1 MALGTSDRNRR
12 LQELGG
18 SDFEI
23 ADGQPDIRGWDVKDA
38 NGQRIGEIDDL
49 IFDAESRKVRY
60 MKIDLEGNVLDLETR
75 DVLVPIGLA
84 QLHDDDDDVILN
96 NVTADQLRSLP
107 EYDDDNLEDANF
119 ESNIRRVFA
128 GTGGAALTGA
138 ALTSDTGVTGD
149 TTRNRDSDFYNHEHF
164 NDNNL
169 YRNRGRAA
177 GSERNSEN
185 EEIIPVVREELEIG
199 KEEVER
205 GGIRLRSRVVE
216 RPVEETVNLREE
228 NVNVERNPVDRP
240 ASEADLR
247 EDTIEIRERDEVPVV
262 NKEARVVEEIS
273 LNKEVTERDETI
285 RDTVRETEV
294 DIDNLDKDKRRNSN
308 FDSDRI

>member
-1 MALGTSDRNRR
+1 
-12 LQELGG
+12 
-18 SDFEI
+18 
-23 ADGQPDIRGWDVKDA
+23 
-38 NGQRIGEIDDL
+38 
-49 IFDAESRKVRY
+49 
-60 MKIDLEGNVLDLETR
+60 
-75 DVLVPIGLA
+75 
-84 QLHDDDDDVILN
+84 VILN

>member
-1 MALGTSDRNRR
+1 MALGTNDRNRR

-38 NGQRIGEIDDL
+38 GGQRIGEVDDL
-49 IFDAESRKVRY
+49 IFDTESRKVRY

-128 GTGGAALTGA
+128 GAGGAAVTGA
-138 ALTSDTGVTGD
+138 ALTSGTTTDTD
-149 TTRNRDSDFYNHEHF
+149 RNHDSDFYNHEHF
-164 NDNNL
+164 NDQNL
-169 YRNRGRAA
+169 YNRRGRQQAA
-177 GSERNSEN
+177 GMERNSET
-185 EEIIPVVREELEIG
+185 EETIPVVREELEIG
-199 KEEVER
+199 KREVEH
-205 GGIRLRSRVVE
+205 GGIRLRRRIVE

-228 NVNVERNPVDRP
+228 NVNVERTPVDRP

-247 EDTIEIRERDEVPVV
+247 EDTIEMRERGEVPVV

-285 RDTVRETEV
+285 RDTVRDTEV
-294 DIDNLDKDKRRNSN
+294 DIDNLDNTNKRNN
-308 FDSDRI
+308 NLDSDRI